1 MRRTR
6 SGARC
11 CSKLARKIDPD
22 PSVARDA
29 ANQRQQAVSRL
40 DENDQ
45 LQRASHTPRDMA
57 APFHVR
63 THGYGRE
70 WTEPK
75 SWSAEA
81 LTQNDERRRNIGYR
95 LLMEACE
102 RRGVRKH
109 VVFDLLDNRKRELHP
124 SVPLP
129 RPKNDETNYERG
141 HRRKAAADALLRA
154 TDADAPTA
162 ARAIAKMLEL
172 LS

>member
-1 MRRTR
+1 
-6 SGARC
+6 
-11 CSKLARKIDPD
+11 
-22 PSVARDA
+22 
-29 ANQRQQAVSRL
+29 
-40 DENDQ
+40 
-45 LQRASHTPRDMA
+45 
-57 APFHVR
+57 
-63 THGYGRE
+63 
-70 WTEPK
+70 
-75 SWSAEA
+75 
-81 LTQNDERRRNIGYR
+81 
-95 LLMEACE
+95 LMEACE